1 MGRSRSYLFLGVLAA
16 LLLLITIHARPYP
29 ISTELAVID
38 KHYEVEVYDQELAK
52 RQLARLKYIFFNNGD
67 AILKAGACMAL
78 GCYQNGDTK
87 AAEGIG
93 IVTGLLSL
101 IASVG
106 KSWTDFDIPAPPLLP
121 VPGTGR
127 RRSIAELNLSGNTE
141 WLRFTYEIDNVGLH
155 DDLQDLYDF
164 SSGHMDQMIIHAP
177 SGDVQVERRQ
187 VVHPIKRDMRSVV
200 RLKVHPIVEE
210 FGKRQEGYYGI
221 EAFVAEESDYGYPP
235 DNGWL
240 GEAANQIGNGVHD
253 YHTEGAS
260 DMCVKITNFDGAVSH
275 TYMKYDGTPDDE
287 QFDSVFGCDTTDY

>member
-52 RQLARLKYIFFNNGD
+52 RQLARLKYIFFNNGET
-67 AILKAGACMAL
+67 ILKAGACIAL

-87 AAEGIG
+87 AAEGVSIATG
-93 IVTGLLSL
+93 ILSV
-101 IASVG
+101 IAAIG
-106 KSWTDFDIPAPPLLP
+106 KSWTDFDARVPALLP
-121 VPGTGR
+121 GGGGR
-127 RRSIAELNLSGNTE
+127 RSLADLDLASDAD
-141 WLRFTYEIDNVGLH
+141 WMRFTQEIDNVGLH

-164 SSGHMDQMIIHAP
+164 TTGHMNQMTMHAP
-177 SGDVQVERRQ
+177 SGDIQVERRQ
-187 VVHPIKRDMRSVV
+187 VLHPIKRDMRSVV
-200 RLKVHPIVEE
+200 RLKVNPVVGA

-221 EAFVAEESDYGYPP
+221 EAFITEESDYGYPP

-240 GEAANQIGNGVHD
+240 GEAAGQIGEGIHD
-253 YHTEGAS
+253 YHTEGAT
-260 DMCVKITNFDGAVSH
+260 DMCMKITNFDGATSH
-275 TYMKYDGTPDDE
+275 SYLKYDGTPDDE